1 MKRYTMGAVKDKFKD
16 KADASGA
23 EIKNLLK
30 EHGNKK
36 IGEVTLSQAYQG
48 MRGIT
53 GLVTETSLLDAQEG
67 IRFRGYSIPELQ
79 EKLPKAPGGGEP
91 LPEGLFYLMLL
102 NELPTEEDVN
112 DITSVWQRRSHVP
125 NHVFAT
131 IDALPVSAHPM
142 TMFVT
147 GVMAL
152 QTESNFARAYGNGI
166 NKKDYWDP
174 VYDDTMD
181 LIGRL
186 PRIAAYIYR
195 RKYKNSEH
203 IQPNGLLDWAG
214 NLAHMMGYEDESFK
228 ELMRLYMT
236 IHADHEG
243 GNVSAH
249 TTHLVG
255 SALSDPFLSY
265 AAGMN
270 GLAGPLHGLANQE
283 VIKWIFE
290 MQEQIGT
297 DEPSKEQIADYVQKT
312 LSSGKVVPGYG
323 HAVLR
328 KTDPRFTAQM
338 EFGKKHMPDDKLVN
352 TVWKVYETVPPILQS
367 LGKVKNPW
375 PNVDAHSGAL
385 LVHYGLVEYEFYT
398 VLFAV
403 SRALGVLASLCW
415 DRALSFPIERPKSV
429 TTESVKAW
437 LEGKEE
443 IWE

>member
-1 MKRYTMGAVKDKFKD
+1 MGIIKDRFKVKSE
-16 KADASGA
+16 AANA

-30 EHGNKK
+30 EHGNKI
-36 IGEVTLSQAYQG
+36 IGEVTLSQVYQG

-79 EKLPKAPGGGEP
+79 EKLPKSPHGSQP
-91 LPEGLFYLMLL
+91 LPEGLFYLMLMG
-102 NELPTEEDVN
+102 ELPEQADVEHVTA
-112 DITSVWQRRSHVP
+112 ILQRRSHVP
-125 NHVFAT
+125 SHVFAA
-131 IDALPVSAHPM
+131 IDALPLTAHPM

-152 QTESNFARAYGNGI
+152 QTESYFAKSYAEGI
-166 NKKDYWDP
+166 NKKDYWEP
-174 VYDDTMD
+174 TFDDAVI
-181 LIGRL
+181 LIARL

-195 RKYKNSEH
+195 RKYKNGEH
-203 IQPNGLLDWAG
+203 IQPNGMLDWAG
-214 NLAHMMGYEDESFK
+214 NLAHMLGYDDHGFR

-255 SALSDPFLSY
+255 SALSDPYLAY

-290 MQEQIGT
+290 MQMELGT
-297 DEPSKEQIADYVQKT
+297 DDPTTEQIANYVQKT

-338 EFGKKHMPDDKLVN
+338 EFGKKHMPHDKLVN
-352 TVWKVYETVPPILQS
+352 TVWKIYDTVPPILQS
-367 LGKVKNPW
+367 LGKIKNPW

-385 LVHYGLVEYEFYT
+385 LVHYGMVEYEFYT

-403 SRALGVLASLCW
+403 SRALGVMASLIW
-415 DRALSFPIERPKSV
+415 DRALGLPLERPKSI
-429 TTESVKAW
+429 TTELVKQW
-437 LEGKEE
+437 LDGKGEVWGE
-443 IWE
+443 